1 MAASS
6 FNSRRRTALLLGMA
20 ALLAAAIA
28 VLFWHVQQQRSAQLA
43 ATQQTLPQVARA
55 MREDP
60 AAWFAAERDFTALA
74 RDLDA
79 DRVTAIGLAR
89 NSVLV
94 STRGGQRYFVL
105 DGRATPVADWLLA
118 RYRDRAAPFQVTL
131 LNTVSYDGPG
141 GHETGNTLEAAGR
154 ALNILVMLGLVG
166 ALVWM
171 MRGGGGGRQY
181 DLNVKVETTFDDV
194 VGAKEAKHA
203 LQDIAAF
210 LKAPASFA
218 ALGARPSSGVLMSG
232 PPGTG
237 KTLLARALA
246 GECGVSFISASG
258 SDFTSKFYG
267 VGPMKVK
274 ALFKAARKHAP
285 CILFIDEIDG
295 IGKRTTSGNG
305 PAESEG
311 NRIINQILV
320 EMDGFKADEGVI
332 VVGATNLVDNVDEAL
347 LREGRFD
354 RRVHVKLPDV
364 IDREG
369 IFQLYTG
376 RVKAESGIDY
386 ALLARLTTGLAPAA
400 LASIVNQA
408 TLLAAKLG
416 REQVGQAELTEAIEI
431 SRMGEVNGAVR
442 ALTAEERERVAV
454 HEAGHAVIAE
464 LLGVGRVEKVTIL
477 PRGGALGVTLVSP
490 PEDRH
495 LHRKSELE
503 NRIVMLLGG
512 RCAELLTFGEAST
525 GASHDLQEASR
536 IALAMVAQYGFGS
549 KGSLFNLAA
558 IDNPALV
565 QPEMGNAIEEAK
577 DLLARLEQKCMACL
591 TSHAGALH
599 QIVEAL
605 LDKETVPGETVAQAV
620 ANATPELR
628 VA

>member
-1 MAASS
+1 MLSKLLRNKAALAALAL
-6 FNSRRRTALLLGMA
+6 ALLGGA
-20 ALLAAAIA
+20 GWYGWQRHQADDQRQALAAG
-28 VLFWHVQQQRSAQLA
+28 S
-43 ATQQTLPQVARA
+43 LPETARA
-55 MREDP
+55 MRDDP
-60 AAWFAAERDFTALA
+60 DAWFAAERDLSTLG
-74 RDLDA
+74 RDLDGG
-79 DRVTAIGLAR
+79 RVATLGLAR

-94 STRGGQRYFVL
+94 STRDGARYFVQ
-105 DGRATPVADWLLA
+105 DGDATPVAQWVLN
-118 RYRDRAAPFQVTL
+118 RYRDRAAPFQVVM
-131 LNTVSYDGPG
+131 LNNVSYKGAG
-141 GHETGNTLEAAGR
+141 GDAGNVLEVVGR
-154 ALNILVMLGLVG
+154 SLNILLMLGLLGVT
-166 ALVWM
+166 VWM
-171 MRGGGGGRQY
+171 VRGGNVGGRQY
-181 DLNVKVETTFDDV
+181 DLNLKVETTFDDV
-194 VGAKEAKHA
+194 IGAKEAKHA

-210 LKAPASFA
+210 LKTPESFA
-218 ALGARPSSGVLMSG
+218 ALGARPSAGVLMSG

-295 IGKRTTSGNG
+295 IGKRTSSGNG

-311 NRIINQILV
+311 NRIINQVLV
-320 EMDGFKADEGVI
+320 EMDGFAPGDGVI

-369 IFQLYTG
+369 IFRLYSG
-376 RVKAESGIDY
+376 KVKTEPGIDY
-386 ALLARLTTGLAPAA
+386 EQLARLTTGLSPAA
-400 LASIVNQA
+400 VASIVNQA
-408 TLLAAKLG
+408 TLLAAKAG
-416 REQVGQAELTEAIEI
+416 KASVGQHEFQEAIEI

-442 ALTAEERERVAV
+442 ALTEAERERVAV
-454 HEAGHAVIAE
+454 HEAGHAVIAQ

-503 NRIVMLLGG
+503 HRIVMLLGG
-512 RCAELLTFGEAST
+512 RCAELLTYGEAST
-525 GASHDLQEASR
+525 GAAHDLQEASR
-536 IALAMVAQYGFGS
+536 IALAMVAQYGFGGS
-549 KGSLFNLAA
+549 GSLFNLAA

-577 DLLARLEQKCMACL
+577 QLLSRLEEQCSAHL
-591 TSHAGALH
+591 TSHAGALRH
-599 QIVEAL
+599 IVAEL
-605 LDKETVPGETVAQAV
+605 LDKETVPGETVARAV
-620 ANATPELR
+620 AEISPELR
-628 VA
+628 AA